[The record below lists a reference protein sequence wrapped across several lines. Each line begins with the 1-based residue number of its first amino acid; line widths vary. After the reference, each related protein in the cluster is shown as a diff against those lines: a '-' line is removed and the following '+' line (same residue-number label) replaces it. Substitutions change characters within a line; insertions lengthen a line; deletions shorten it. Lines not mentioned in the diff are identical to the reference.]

1 MAGLMGARIGL
12 VVAAILTG
20 LLALEIGLRLF
31 LPAGTLA
38 RWPNYVLEARQVLAG
53 TEKSRFQ
60 HDDLVGY
67 RPRPEFSG
75 ASQNPG
81 FSGVNQSYDALG
93 LRSNGPGP
101 VLDAGLAGTA
111 PVLVTGDSYTHGDDV
126 TDRQTWPAHLQRLLD
141 RPVLNGGVSGYGFD
155 QSVLRAEALAQARKP
170 AAIVVSFIADDI
182 NRTEMH
188 RIWGAEKPYFD
199 IENGRLALRN
209 VPVPLTPEP
218 DATLNVW
225 QRTLGYSFLFDFTLR
240 RLDLLHNW
248 FGDHVRVHPAGDGER
263 IACLL
268 TGRLKALQQQ
278 SGAPVLV
285 LAQYDPMVWQDPAF
299 AAEQRRLAHGL
310 LACAEK
316 QGLAV
321 LDSFDSLAASGDP
334 RRLYGLWHMNDAGN
348 RLMAEIVAARLQG
361 VLH

>member
-1 MAGLMGARIGL
+1 MGARIGL
-12 VVAAILTG
+12 IVASLVTT
-20 LLALEIGLRLF
+20 LLALEIGLRLL
-31 LPAGTLA
+31 LPTGTLV

-53 TEKSRFQ
+53 TGQSRFV

-67 RPRPEFSG
+67 RPRAGFSG

-81 FSGVNQSYDALG
+81 FSGVRQSYDALG
-93 LRSNGPGP
+93 LRRNGPGP
-101 VLDAGLAGTA
+101 AVDADPAGAA

-126 TDRQTWPAHLQRLLD
+126 TDRETWPAHLERLLG

-155 QSVLRAEALAQARKP
+155 QSVLRAEALAATRKP
-170 AAIVVSFIADDI
+170 AAIVVAFIADDI

-199 IENGRLALRN
+199 IDNDRLALRN
-209 VPVPLTPEP
+209 VPVPLPP
-218 DATLNVW
+218 DPRATLSIW
-225 QRTLGYSFLFDFTLR
+225 QRTLGYSFLIDFVLR

-268 TGRLKALQQQ
+268 TGRLKVLQQQ

-299 AAEQRRLAHGL
+299 AAAQRRLTHGL

-321 LDSFDSLAASGDP
+321 LDSFDALAASGDP

-348 RLMAEIVAARLQG
+348 RLTAELVAAQLRG

>member
-1 MAGLMGARIGL
+1 MGARIAL
-12 VVAAILTG
+12 IVAAILTG
-20 LLALEIGLRLF
+20 LVALEIGLRLL
-31 LPAGTLA
+31 LPTGTLA
-38 RWPNYVLEARQVLAG
+38 HWPNYVLEARRVLAG
-53 TEKSRFQ
+53 TGQSRFL

-67 RPRPEFSG
+67 RPRPGFSG

-81 FSGVNQSYDALG
+81 FSGVNQSYDARG
-93 LRSNGPGP
+93 LRRNGPGP
-101 VLDAGLAGTA
+101 VADSELAAMA
-111 PVLVTGDSYTHGDDV
+111 PVLVTGDSYTNGEDV
-126 TDRQTWPAHLQRLLD
+126 TDRETWPAHLEQLLG

-155 QSVLRAEALAQARKP
+155 QSVLRAEALAAATKP
-170 AAIVVSFIADDI
+170 AAIVVAFIADDI

-199 IENGRLALRN
+199 IESDQLVLRN
-209 VPVPLTPEP
+209 VPVPPSP
-218 DATLNVW
+218 DPRTTLNIW
-225 QRTLGYSFLFDFTLR
+225 QRTLGYSFLFDFILR

-285 LAQYDPMVWQDPAF
+285 MAQYDPVVWQDPAF
-299 AAEQRRLAHGL
+299 EAEQRRLTRGL
-310 LACAEK
+310 LACAKER
-316 QGLAV
+316 GLAV
-321 LDSFDSLAASGDP
+321 LDSFGTLAASGDP

-348 RLMAEIVAARLQG
+348 LLTAEMVAAQLRG